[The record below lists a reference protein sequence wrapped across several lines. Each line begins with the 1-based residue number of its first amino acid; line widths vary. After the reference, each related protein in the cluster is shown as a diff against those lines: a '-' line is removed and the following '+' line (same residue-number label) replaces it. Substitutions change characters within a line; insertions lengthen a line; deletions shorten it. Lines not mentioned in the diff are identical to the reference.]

1 MTQTSPQSP
10 ERLTSRQRRIEEQRR
25 KIEAAR
31 SQERRKRM
39 LWLGG
44 IIVVVV
50 IAVAALILLM
60 PHGTASASQMHQVQ
74 TFPGT
79 HYPEGS
85 AIPSNQ
91 WLRPPSSGPHWETVP
106 QPQEY
111 RMYDTPLPPGRWVH
125 MLEHGAVVVLYRPDL
140 CDSGCVQQLGTFYD
154 NAPKSSL
161 VGIRHLTV
169 TPYQDM
175 DHAIAVVA
183 WGYID
188 EIDVG
193 ANDQVDTDRIMADF
207 KSKVDAPSAPE
218 RGAM

>member
-1 MTQTSPQSP
+1 MTQTSPPSSD
-10 ERLTSRQRRIEEQRR
+10 RVSSRQRRIDEQRR

-31 SQERRKRM
+31 SQQRRKR
-39 LWLGG
+39 LTWLAA
-44 IIVVVV
+44 IVVVV
-50 IAVAALILLM
+50 ALAVVVLILMM
-60 PHGTASASQMHQVQ
+60 PKGASASQMRQV
-74 TFPGT
+74 TTETAT
-79 HYPEGS
+79 HVDEGAPLS
-85 AIPSNQ
+85 YAH
-91 WLRPPSSGPHWETVP
+91 RPPSSGMHYGTLP

-111 RMYDTPLPPGRWVH
+111 RMYDTPLTPGRWVH

-140 CDSGCVQQLGTFYD
+140 CDDACVQQLGKFYD
-154 NAPKSSL
+154 SAPRSNL

-188 EIDVG
+188 EM
-193 ANDQVDTDRIMADF
+193 DQVDTDRIMSDF
-207 KSKVDAPSAPE
+207 KAKVDASSAPE